1 MKSYD
6 YSYGWFFVTFCTA
19 NRKQILSRICVGRGA
34 LTPPCVEL
42 SAIGRTVEKHILRTN
57 ELYANVAVDS
67 YVIMPNHVHLIL
79 ALEPSAGGGVRA
91 PRPTPLSDVVRSIKV
106 MVTKEIGYSVWQTSY
121 YDHILRNEADYLRAR
136 QYVDENP
143 ARWAE
148 DEYYCEQGAIPIT
161 PERSAAAPTNR
172 ADVGIGPCN
181 TEKSSERRKIMSEK
195 MYPIPFKSLMNWI
208 VTEYAMSG
216 EIFGIRKAYKASG
229 KSLPIFGERIETP
242 FGPAAGPNSQLAQ
255 NIIASYVAG
264 ARFFEVKTVQK
275 MDGAEL
281 AACVPRPCILANDE
295 GYNQEWSTE
304 LTVPQAMDEYI
315 KAWCALKVLSKVY
328 GLGDPN
334 GFVFNMSVGYDLEG
348 IKGEKVN
355 TYLEGMMD
363 ANKTAI
369 FGECKAVLKE
379 MFPEESDF
387 IDAISPR
394 VSGSVT
400 VSTLHGCPPDE
411 IERIASY
418 LISEKHLHTFV
429 KCNPTILGYETARKT
444 LDSMGYDYIVFDEHH
459 FNEDLQW
466 ADAVPMFERLQALA
480 DKNGLEFGLKL
491 SNTFPVDTTR
501 GELPNDEMY
510 MSGRSLFP
518 LTIEMCHRI
527 SRQFKGRMRI
537 SFAGGAEYFNCDRLF
552 AAGIWPITVATTI
565 LKPGGYNRLLQMVE
579 KVQDMPYRAFSGTDT
594 EAICALSAA
603 SHTDYHHVKP
613 IKPLPKRKSEKNV
626 PWIDC
631 FSAPCKGGCPI
642 EQDIPEYVELCRK
655 GLYGPALKLI
665 TEKNPLPFLTGTI
678 CAHRCQ
684 NKCSRNFYEESV
696 QIRDTKLVAARNGYS
711 ALMAS
716 IKKPAKVAGKKAAI
730 IGGGPTGISAAYF
743 LGRAGIETT
752 IFERERCLGGVP
764 RHVIPSFRIANET
777 IEKDIALM
785 QKYGVE
791 VKCGAP
797 APSVDELK
805 KMGYTHILFA
815 VGAWKPGKLD
825 IAGDVAGAI
834 QWMKGVKAGNISVRG
849 NVVVVGAGNTA
860 MDAARLAKRSGAE
873 NVTIVYRRTK
883 KYMPADE
890 HELALAMADGVSFA
904 ELAAPVKQADGKLV
918 CEKMALGEA
927 DASGRR
933 SPVATGE
940 LFEIPCDLVISA
952 VGEQVDS
959 ELMAANGIE
968 VDKKGRPAFRT
979 NIEGVY
985 AAGDATRG
993 PATVVEGIADAA
1005 RFAEEVIGAPHT
1017 YEIPAAAYVTK
1028 ADAIAKK
1035 GVLLMSKDACC
1046 EGKRCLQCHTVCEN
1060 CVDSCPN
1067 RSNVAIAMA
1076 DGSHQIVHVDK
1087 MCNECGNCTQ
1097 FCPYASEPC
1106 HDKFTLFQTAED
1118 MVDSHNAGVLFLG
1131 DDKVRVRTF
1140 GEPKDYDLSKDNDL
1154 PAELET
1160 LIVTIRDKYSYLFA

>member
-1 MKSYD
+1 
-6 YSYGWFFVTFCTA
+6 
-19 NRKQILSRICVGRGA
+19 
-34 LTPPCVEL
+34 
-42 SAIGRTVEKHILRTN
+42 
-57 ELYANVAVDS
+57 
-67 YVIMPNHVHLIL
+67 
-79 ALEPSAGGGVRA
+79 
-91 PRPTPLSDVVRSIKV
+91 
-106 MVTKEIGYSVWQTSY
+106 
-121 YDHILRNEADYLRAR
+121 
-136 QYVDENP
+136 
-143 ARWAE
+143 
-148 DEYYCEQGAIPIT
+148 
-161 PERSAAAPTNR
+161 
-172 ADVGIGPCN
+172 
-181 TEKSSERRKIMSEK
+181 MSEK
-195 MYPIPFKSLMNWI
+195 MYPIPFKSLKNWV

-216 EIFGIRKAYKASG
+216 EIFGVHKAYKASG

-255 NIIASYVAG
+255 NIIAAYFAG

-275 MDGAEL
+275 MDGADL

-328 GLGDPN
+328 DLGDPN

-348 IKGEKVN
+348 IKGEKVD
-355 TYLEGMMD
+355 TYLNGMMD
-363 ANKTAI
+363 ATKTAI

-379 MFPEESDF
+379 LFPQESDY
-387 IDAISPR
+387 IDAISPC
-394 VSGSVT
+394 VSRSVT

-429 KCNPTILGYETARKT
+429 KCNPTILGYETART
-444 LDSMGYDYIVFDEHH
+444 ILDGMGYDYIVFDDHH
-459 FNEDLQW
+459 FREDLQW

-527 SRQFKGRMRI
+527 SRQFKGKMRI
-537 SFAGGAEYFNCDRLF
+537 SFAGGAEYFNCDKLF

-579 KVQDMPYRAFSGTDT
+579 KVESMPYKAFDGTCT
-594 EAICALSAA
+594 EAICEMSAA

-631 FSAPCKGGCPI
+631 FTAPCKGGCPI

-655 GLYGPALKLI
+655 ELYGPALKLI

-684 NKCSRNFYEESV
+684 NKCTRNFYEESV
-696 QIRDTKLVAARNGYS
+696 QIRNTKLVAAYHGYE

-730 IGGGPTGISAAYF
+730 IGGGPTGIAAAYF

-752 IFERERCLGGVP
+752 IFEREACLGGVP

-785 QKYGVE
+785 QKYDVE

-815 VGAWKPGKLD
+815 VGAWKAGKLD
-825 IAGDVAGAI
+825 IPGDVAGAI
-834 QWMKGVKAGNISVRG
+834 QWMKGVKAGNIAVGG
-849 NVVVVGAGNTA
+849 NVVVVGGGNTA
-860 MDAARLAKRSGAE
+860 MDAARLAKRSGAK
-873 NVTIVYRRTK
+873 NVTLVYRRTK

-890 HELALAMADGVSFA
+890 HELALALQDGVAFA
-904 ELAAPVKQADGKLV
+904 ELAAPVAQADGVLK
-918 CEKMALGEA
+918 CEQMKLGEA

-933 SPVATGE
+933 SPVGTGE
-940 LFEIPCDLVISA
+940 FFTVPCDLVISA
-952 VGEQVDS
+952 VGEQVDDA
-959 ELMAANGIE
+959 LFGANGIE
-968 VDKKGRPAFRT
+968 LDKKGRPAFKT
-979 NIEGVY
+979 NVEGVY

-1005 RFAEEVIGAPHT
+1005 RFAEEVIGAAHT
-1017 YEIPAAAYVTK
+1017 YEIPAAAYITK

-1035 GVLLMSKDACC
+1035 GTLLMSKDACC

-1067 RSNVAIAMA
+1067 RANVAIAMA

-1118 MVDSHNAGVLFLG
+1118 MVDSKNAGVLFLG
-1131 DDKVRVRTF
+1131 GDMVRVRTF

-1154 PAELET
+1154 PADLEK
-1160 LIVTIRDKYSYLFA
+1160 LIVTLRDKYSYLFA

>member
-1 MKSYD
+1 
-6 YSYGWFFVTFCTA
+6 
-19 NRKQILSRICVGRGA
+19 
-34 LTPPCVEL
+34 
-42 SAIGRTVEKHILRTN
+42 
-57 ELYANVAVDS
+57 
-67 YVIMPNHVHLIL
+67 
-79 ALEPSAGGGVRA
+79 
-91 PRPTPLSDVVRSIKV
+91 
-106 MVTKEIGYSVWQTSY
+106 
-121 YDHILRNEADYLRAR
+121 
-136 QYVDENP
+136 
-143 ARWAE
+143 
-148 DEYYCEQGAIPIT
+148 
-161 PERSAAAPTNR
+161 
-172 ADVGIGPCN
+172 
-181 TEKSSERRKIMSEK
+181 MSEK
-195 MYPIPFKSLMNWI
+195 MYPIPFKSLINWV

-216 EIFGIRKAYKASG
+216 EIFGVHKAYKASG

-255 NIIASYVAG
+255 NIIAAYFAG

-275 MDGAEL
+275 MDGADL

-348 IKGEKVN
+348 IKGEKVD
-355 TYLEGMMD
+355 TYLNGMMD
-363 ANKTAI
+363 ATKTAI

-379 MFPEESDF
+379 LFPQESAY
-387 IDAISPR
+387 IDAISPC
-394 VSGSVT
+394 VSRSVT

-429 KCNPTILGYETARKT
+429 KCNPTILGYETART
-444 LDSMGYDYIVFDEHH
+444 ILDGMGYDYIVFDDHH
-459 FNEDLQW
+459 FREDLQW

-527 SRQFKGRMRI
+527 SRQFKGKMRI
-537 SFAGGAEYFNCDRLF
+537 SFAGGAEYFNCDKLF

-579 KVQDMPYRAFSGTDT
+579 KVESMPYKAFDGTCT
-594 EAICALSAA
+594 EAICEMSAA

-655 GLYGPALKLI
+655 ELYGPALKLI

-684 NKCSRNFYEESV
+684 NKCTRNFYEESV
-696 QIRDTKLVAARNGYS
+696 QIRNTKLVAAYHGYE

-730 IGGGPTGISAAYF
+730 IGGGPTGIAAAYF

-752 IFERERCLGGVP
+752 IFEREACLGGVP

-785 QKYGVE
+785 QKYDVE

-815 VGAWKPGKLD
+815 VGAWKAGKLD
-825 IAGDVAGAI
+825 IPGDVAGAI
-834 QWMKGVKAGNISVRG
+834 QWMKGVKAGNIAVGG
-849 NVVVVGAGNTA
+849 NVVVVGGGNTA
-860 MDAARLAKRSGAE
+860 MDAARLAKRSGAK
-873 NVTIVYRRTK
+873 NVTLVYRRTK

-890 HELALAMADGVSFA
+890 HELALALQDGVAFA
-904 ELAAPVKQADGKLV
+904 ELAAPVAQADGVLK
-918 CEKMALGEA
+918 CEQMKLGEA

-933 SPVATGE
+933 SPVGTGE
-940 LFEIPCDLVISA
+940 FFTVPCDLVISA
-952 VGEQVDS
+952 VGEQVDDA
-959 ELMAANGIE
+959 LMSANGIE
-968 VDKKGRPAFRT
+968 LDKKGRPAFKT
-979 NIEGVY
+979 NVEGVY

-1005 RFAEEVIGAPHT
+1005 RFAEEVIGAAHT
-1017 YEIPAAAYVTK
+1017 YEIPAAAYITK

-1035 GVLLMSKDACC
+1035 GTLLMSKDACC

-1067 RSNVAIAMA
+1067 RANVAIAMA

-1118 MVDSHNAGVLFLG
+1118 MVDSKNAGVLFLG
-1131 DDKVRVRTF
+1131 GDMVRVRTF

-1154 PAELET
+1154 PADLEK
-1160 LIVTIRDKYSYLFA
+1160 LIVTLRDKYSYLFA

>member
-1 MKSYD
+1 
-6 YSYGWFFVTFCTA
+6 
-19 NRKQILSRICVGRGA
+19 
-34 LTPPCVEL
+34 
-42 SAIGRTVEKHILRTN
+42 
-57 ELYANVAVDS
+57 
-67 YVIMPNHVHLIL
+67 
-79 ALEPSAGGGVRA
+79 
-91 PRPTPLSDVVRSIKV
+91 
-106 MVTKEIGYSVWQTSY
+106 
-121 YDHILRNEADYLRAR
+121 
-136 QYVDENP
+136 
-143 ARWAE
+143 
-148 DEYYCEQGAIPIT
+148 
-161 PERSAAAPTNR
+161 
-172 ADVGIGPCN
+172 
-181 TEKSSERRKIMSEK
+181 MSEK
-195 MYPIPFKSLMNWI
+195 MYPIPFKSLMNWV

-216 EIFGIRKAYKASG
+216 EIFGVHKAYKASG

-255 NIIASYVAG
+255 NIIAAYFAG

-275 MDGAEL
+275 MDGADL

-348 IKGEKVN
+348 IKGEKVD
-355 TYLEGMMD
+355 TYLNGMMD
-363 ANKTAI
+363 ATKTAI

-379 MFPEESDF
+379 LFPQESDY
-387 IDAISPR
+387 IDAISPC
-394 VSGSVT
+394 VSRSVT

-429 KCNPTILGYETARKT
+429 KCNPTILGYETART
-444 LDSMGYDYIVFDEHH
+444 ILDGMGYDYIVFDDHH
-459 FNEDLQW
+459 FREDLQW

-480 DKNGLEFGLKL
+480 DKCGLEFGLKL

-527 SRQFKGRMRI
+527 SRQFKGKMRI
-537 SFAGGAEYFNCDRLF
+537 SFAGGAEYFNCDKLF

-579 KVQDMPYRAFSGTDT
+579 KVESMPYKAFDGTCT

-631 FSAPCKGGCPI
+631 FTAPCKGGCPI

-655 GLYGPALKLI
+655 ELYGPALKLI

-684 NKCSRNFYEESV
+684 NKCTRNFYEESV
-696 QIRDTKLVAARNGYS
+696 QIRNTKLVAAYHGYE

-716 IKKPAKVAGKKAAI
+716 IQKPAKVAGKKAAI
-730 IGGGPTGISAAYF
+730 IGGGPTGIAAAYF

-752 IFERERCLGGVP
+752 IFEREACLGGVP

-785 QKYGVE
+785 QKYDVE

-815 VGAWKPGKLD
+815 VGAWKAGKLD
-825 IAGDVAGAI
+825 IPGDVAGAI
-834 QWMKGVKAGNISVRG
+834 QWMKGVKAGNIAVGG
-849 NVVVVGAGNTA
+849 NVVVVGGGNTA
-860 MDAARLAKRSGAE
+860 MDAARLAKRSGAK
-873 NVTIVYRRTK
+873 NVTLVYRRTK

-890 HELALAMADGVSFA
+890 HELALALQDGVAFA
-904 ELAAPVKQADGKLV
+904 ELAAPVAQADGVLK
-918 CEKMALGEA
+918 CEQMKLGEA

-933 SPVATGE
+933 SPVGTGE
-940 LFEIPCDLVISA
+940 FFTVPCDLVISA
-952 VGEQVDS
+952 VGEQVDDA
-959 ELMAANGIE
+959 LMSANGIE
-968 VDKKGRPAFRT
+968 LDKKGRPAFKT
-979 NIEGVY
+979 NVEGVY

-1005 RFAEEVIGAPHT
+1005 RFAEEVIGAAHT
-1017 YEIPAAAYVTK
+1017 YEIPAAAYITK

-1035 GVLLMSKDACC
+1035 GTLLMSKDACC

-1067 RSNVAIAMA
+1067 RANVAIAMA

-1118 MVDSHNAGVLFLG
+1118 MVDSKNAGVLFLG
-1131 DDKVRVRTF
+1131 GDMVRVRTF

-1154 PAELET
+1154 PADLEK
-1160 LIVTIRDKYSYLFA
+1160 LIVTLRDKYSYLFA

>member
-1 MKSYD
+1 
-6 YSYGWFFVTFCTA
+6 
-19 NRKQILSRICVGRGA
+19 
-34 LTPPCVEL
+34 
-42 SAIGRTVEKHILRTN
+42 
-57 ELYANVAVDS
+57 
-67 YVIMPNHVHLIL
+67 
-79 ALEPSAGGGVRA
+79 
-91 PRPTPLSDVVRSIKV
+91 
-106 MVTKEIGYSVWQTSY
+106 
-121 YDHILRNEADYLRAR
+121 
-136 QYVDENP
+136 
-143 ARWAE
+143 
-148 DEYYCEQGAIPIT
+148 
-161 PERSAAAPTNR
+161 
-172 ADVGIGPCN
+172 
-181 TEKSSERRKIMSEK
+181 MSEK
-195 MYPIPFKSLMNWI
+195 MYPIPFKSLMNWV

-216 EIFGIRKAYKASG
+216 EIFGVHKAYKASG

-255 NIIASYVAG
+255 NIIAAYFAG

-275 MDGAEL
+275 MDGADL

-348 IKGEKVN
+348 IKGEKVD
-355 TYLEGMMD
+355 TYLNGMMD
-363 ANKTAI
+363 ATKTAI

-379 MFPEESDF
+379 LFLQESDY
-387 IDAISPR
+387 IDAISPC
-394 VSGSVT
+394 VSRSVT

-429 KCNPTILGYETARKT
+429 KCNPTILGYETART
-444 LDSMGYDYIVFDEHH
+444 ILDGMGYDYIVFDDHH
-459 FNEDLQW
+459 FREDLQW

-527 SRQFKGRMRI
+527 SRQFKGKMRI
-537 SFAGGAEYFNCDRLF
+537 SFAGGAEYFNCDKLF

-579 KVQDMPYRAFSGTDT
+579 KVEPMPYKAFDGTCT
-594 EAICALSAA
+594 EAICEMSAA

-631 FSAPCKGGCPI
+631 FTAPCKGGCPI

-655 GLYGPALKLI
+655 ELYGPALKLI

-684 NKCSRNFYEESV
+684 NKCTRNFYEESV
-696 QIRDTKLVAARNGYS
+696 QIRNTKLVAAYHGYE

-716 IKKPAKVAGKKAAI
+716 IRKPAKVAGKKAAI
-730 IGGGPTGISAAYF
+730 IGGGPTGIAAAYF

-752 IFERERCLGGVP
+752 IFEREACLGGVP

-785 QKYGVE
+785 QKYDVE

-815 VGAWKPGKLD
+815 VGAWKAGKLD
-825 IAGDVAGAI
+825 IPGDVAGAI
-834 QWMKGVKAGNISVRG
+834 QWMKGVKAGNIAVGG
-849 NVVVVGAGNTA
+849 NVVVVGGGNTA
-860 MDAARLAKRSGAE
+860 MDAARLAKRSGAK
-873 NVTIVYRRTK
+873 NVTLVYRRTK

-890 HELALAMADGVSFA
+890 HELALALQDGVVFA
-904 ELAAPVKQADGKLV
+904 ELAAPVAQADGVLK
-918 CEKMALGEA
+918 CEQMKLGEA

-933 SPVATGE
+933 SPVGTGE
-940 LFEIPCDLVISA
+940 FFTVPCDLVISA
-952 VGEQVDS
+952 VGEQVDDA
-959 ELMAANGIE
+959 LMSANGIE
-968 VDKKGRPAFRT
+968 LDKKGRPAFKT
-979 NIEGVY
+979 NVEGVY

-1005 RFAEEVIGAPHT
+1005 RFAEEVIGAAHT
-1017 YEIPAAAYVTK
+1017 YEIPAAAYITK

-1035 GVLLMSKDACC
+1035 GTLLMSKDACC

-1067 RSNVAIAMA
+1067 RANVAIAMA

-1118 MVDSHNAGVLFLG
+1118 MVDSKNAGVLFLG
-1131 DDKVRVRTF
+1131 GDMVRVRTF

-1154 PAELET
+1154 PADLEK
-1160 LIVTIRDKYSYLFA
+1160 LIVTLRDKYSYLFA